1 MEPRYRRGDHDV
13 NARALIDPF
22 VSDLVE
28 FNFCVKRLNGAA
40 PVPSGPI
47 YFDIRH

>member
-1 MEPRYRRGDHDV
+1 MPIPHDV

-28 FNFCVKRLNGAA
+28 FNFCVKRLNGAP